1 MEAII
6 VLFVHACNRKKE
18 SLSLGNGP
26 VDGLDDTTITLKTRY
41 SISFSGQQQKL

>member
-26 VDGLDDTTITLKTRY
+26 VDGLDDTTDDRWY
-41 SISFSGQQQKL
+41 